1 MSGNC
6 VPYKSSLYIFGGV
19 DKDRSDVRHVQEY
32 NTKENTCTLVLRSM
46 PRPHFMLRGILWE
59 TSVILLGEGTCFL
72 FNIETETWQKRK
84 QFKIDTT
91 FFGLVL
97 ENKRLFVI
105 GAGGGLK
112 ESYRHDVRYVPLQK
126 IIDNKVIAWKSH
138 GKLPEDS
145 IAGSCA
151 IMRFSV

>member
-1 MSGNC
+1 
-6 VPYKSSLYIFGGV
+6 
-19 DKDRSDVRHVQEY
+19 
-32 NTKENTCTLVLRSM
+32 M
-46 PRPHFMLRGILWE
+46 PRPHRLMRGILWE

-105 GAGGGLK
+105 GGGGSLK